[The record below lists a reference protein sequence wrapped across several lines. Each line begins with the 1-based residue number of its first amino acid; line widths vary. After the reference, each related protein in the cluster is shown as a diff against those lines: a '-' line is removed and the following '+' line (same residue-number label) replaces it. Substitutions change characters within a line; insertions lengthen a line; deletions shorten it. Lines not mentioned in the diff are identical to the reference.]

1 MPHIV
6 AHKLEKQYALGKET
20 IFALMPVDL
29 EIEKGEMIAIMGR
42 SGSGKSTLL
51 QLIGGLDS
59 PTRGTITVDGVD
71 LSSMNDHDR
80 SMYRNNTVGFVFQF
94 FYLQPYLTVS
104 ENVQIPLIFRGEP
117 IESRER
123 KAEEALKSVGLEEM
137 AQRLPNQLSGGQMQR
152 VAIARAIV
160 HEPQILLADEPTGN
174 LDEKTGEEIMTL
186 LKNLNREH
194 NTTLIIVTHDS
205 DLAAHA
211 SRVITVANGVISTKP
226 IV

>member
-20 IFALMPVDL
+20 VFALKGVDL

-137 AQRLPNQLSGGQMQR
+137 ARRLPNQLSGGQMQR

-194 NTTLIIVTHDS
+194 HTTLIIVTHDS

>member
-20 IFALMPVDL
+20 VFALKGVDL

-137 AQRLPNQLSGGQMQR
+137 ARRLPNQLSGGQMQR

-194 NTTLIIVTHDS
+194 HTTLIIVTHDS

-211 SRVITVANGVISTKP
+211 SRVITVANGVISRKP